1 MAYIK
6 KLKDNELI
14 GGTDNTDMYPVTSTE
29 AVYNPEG
36 VTQEYINNHID
47 GSKIVDGT
55 ITNNKIADS
64 TISMGKLDND
74 VQTKIQQGTQKAWNP
89 RGAYNE
95 NTVYGVNDLVY
106 HTDTNSS
113 YISLQA
119 NNQGHNPA
127 WQSATGGWWMKVLDG
142 SYVNVMVDELEQ
154 AIAQAIEDAQDDISE
169 LISDSQ
175 ATINAAVSG
184 ANSAAQAANTAA
196 ANAEAKIDWVEKQVD
211 SLTAY
216 EVATAL
222 DETSIIPVQNKV
234 VSKEI
239 NNANAYLKTDV
250 RTLAVGQ
257 TYTVDEAVKTTDG
270 KMLRMT
276 KEIKSLN
283 LADTIAIGEL
293 KIYSNATY
301 RALKA
306 IVDYNNAT
314 TYADGDYAVG
324 RPAVVTI
331 TVDTIGLV
339 AGGNINVS
347 VAGAGYVIAVTT
359 TSTAASVA
367 ADIVEA
373 VGTIEGWTITDNEDG
388 TITIKC
394 DTAGANTLAFSFTDT
409 DETGVVVSAA
419 TVAGATTISVYDGS
433 SWSAATLANMV
444 ADTTL
449 FESKDVAWLEANATR
464 QDSVTED
471 INEVYSN
478 LVNGTI
484 DITHTLDL
492 KDNCYFSYA
501 NVAENY
507 LGVHWNGRITQNTN
521 MSLRIVS
528 LCDVP
533 VKEGHTYFLTATRC
547 WTTWGS
553 IYPLVCLLNANNY
566 IVAYTHSAVIGSAN
580 RSPIT
585 IPAGVVR
592 MHVMYR
598 TGYPIRLEE
607 STTEIKNYIDNIV
620 SGIWK
625 TDGIYLKSLYTPS
638 SNCYVNVAPIG
649 VAPSLAVRG
658 DSNRRHITIN
668 CTEGEIYYL
677 NVIKSSERD
686 ICIWSFHD
694 ANNIVV
700 SISNWMQPFINTSG
714 SNEVYNNIL
723 IVPKGAVKLVIN
735 GDSRYTFDVYPLY
748 TIRDAANVVLDG
760 MVDKFMIPTIVKKT
774 SVDLANVTLGDT
786 VVLNPASGVSI
797 NYYCYAFTVS
807 PNKVIRLGYVYMQHK
822 NIVIILDSEG
832 SVIYATSI
840 AVRHLYDSQ
849 ILNRDKVLV
858 MPANAATL
866 LISSRST
873 GNPTVPSAYDLGD
886 YKYYLSKSKG
896 VLGIDETWKLS
907 SYYVFSSL
915 PEVGTSA
922 PPENLVNG
930 GSYVISGYFKC
941 QGGDIYTIK
950 SNIDGLAVSAA
961 IMNSNYV
968 VLANGYD
975 ANGNLNIKAPANAVY
990 IYIAI
995 NQNGIASLTT
1005 SNGVVYKNNKL
1016 EQQSVDIL
1024 RLQSNTVYPYDF
1036 IVPPTIYGVAG
1047 YRKCVYQDTLIR
1059 GLDDGLNSPSGM
1071 FIEIST
1077 NNNSTHNFA
1086 ARARCARVTPSSAGN
1101 YTMRFEA
1108 YNSFGIKVKDK
1119 SINFKV
1125 SAATG
1130 LSSAHNVTIV
1140 GDSLTEGG
1148 QIAKYTRD
1156 RFTALGGVVPTFVGS
1171 KTSTVDGETIKH
1183 EGKGGVRLAY
1193 YSGTSSP
1200 YYIGGKLDISAY
1212 KSANNISGNIDLVVI
1227 CLGVNDAILGS
1238 TGNANDLV
1246 PVINAF
1252 LEDSPNCRF
1261 IIQLTPSDANTQ
1273 GGGWTVYGGGQRYKM
1288 SYNGNIW
1295 AIRQKLLDKFDTPA
1309 WNNVVYIGDAI
1320 VGLDRYWGYPY
1331 ELSKDSTWS
1340 PETEFRHTNS
1350 VHPNNNGYRMLGDGY
1365 FFQMLAV
1372 LKDME
1377 SSAI

>member
-1 MAYIK
+1 MITSDTNFRGNYDSIEAVWEAIPYGGVEGDYLNIQGVKYRWNKYLAMWENAEVVTETPARETVTFDEDVNMQNNLTVAGVLRAK
-6 KLKDNELI
+6 KLVVDDLPTIEE
-14 GGTDNTDMYPVTSTE
+14 MEE
-29 AVYNPEG
+29 AVEH
-36 VTQEYINNHID
+36 V
-47 GSKIVDGT
+47 
-55 ITNNKIADS
+55 
-64 TISMGKLDND
+64 
-74 VQTKIQQGTQKAWNP
+74 
-89 RGAYNE
+89 
-95 NTVYGVNDLVY
+95 
-106 HTDTNSS
+106 
-113 YISLQA
+113 
-119 NNQGHNPA
+119 
-127 WQSATGGWWMKVLDG
+127 
-142 SYVNVMVDELEQ
+142 EQ
-154 AIAQAIEDAQDDISE
+154 AVEDAQEEITE
-169 LISDSQ
+169 FISDSQ
-175 ATINAAVSG
+175 AVIDAAVSG
-184 ANSAAQAANTAA
+184 ANSAAQNANTAA
-196 ANAEAKIDWVEKQVD
+196 ANTEAKIDWVEEQVD

-239 NNANAYLKTDV
+239 NNANSYLKGDV
-250 RTLAVGQ
+250 RTLAIGQ
-257 TYTVDEAVKTTDG
+257 AYALDEAVKTADG

-276 KEIKSLN
+276 KDVKTLN
-283 LADTIAIGEL
+283 LADALAVGEL
-293 KIYSNATY
+293 RTYSNATF

-306 IVDYNNAT
+306 IVAYNNAT
-314 TYADGDYAVG
+314 VYVEGNYAVG

-331 TVDTIGLV
+331 SVDVSTY
-339 AGGNINVS
+339 AANGNINV
-347 VAGAGYVIAVTT
+347 AIGGTEHVIAITNE
-359 TSTAASVA
+359 STAASIA
-367 ADIVEA
+367 AAIVEA
-373 VGTIEGWTITDNEDG
+373 VGSIEGWTITDNEDG

-394 DTAGANTLAFSFTDT
+394 NTAGANTLAFSFTDT

-419 TVAGATTISVYDGS
+419 TVAGATTISVYDGN
-433 SWSAATLANMV
+433 SWSAATLASM
-444 ADTTL
+444 ATDTTL

-471 INEVYSN
+471 IKEVYSN
-478 LVNGTI
+478 LRNGII

-492 KDNCYFSYA
+492 KDNYYFSYA
-501 NVAENY
+501 NIGENY
-507 LGVHWNGRITQNTN
+507 LGVHWNGGITQDTN
-521 MSLRIVS
+521 MSRRIVS

-553 IYPLVCLLNANNY
+553 IYPLVCLLDANNY
-566 IVAYTHSAVIGSAN
+566 IVAYTTSSVISSAN

-607 STTEIKNYIDNIV
+607 STTEIKNYIDSIV

-649 VAPSLAVRG
+649 VVPSFAESSG
-658 DSNRRHITIN
+658 SNRVHITIN

-677 NVIKSSERD
+677 NVVKSSETN

-694 ANNIVV
+694 ANNAVV

-735 GDSRYTFDVYPLY
+735 GDKSKTFNVCPLY
-748 TIRDAANVVLDG
+748 TIKDASNIVLDG
-760 MVDKFMIPTIVKKT
+760 MVDKFIIPTVVNKT

-797 NYYCYAFTVS
+797 DYYCYAFTVS
-807 PNKVIRLGYVYMQHK
+807 PNKVIRLGYVRTKHK

-832 SVIYATSI
+832 SVIYATAI
-840 AVRHLYDSQ
+840 DVRNQYYSQ

-866 LISSRST
+866 LISSSST
-873 GNPTVPSAYDLGD
+873 GNTPVPSAYDLGD

-907 SYYVFSSL
+907 SYYVFSPL

-941 QGGDIYTIK
+941 QEGDIYTIK

-975 ANGNLNIKAPANAVY
+975 ATGNLNIKAPANAVY

-995 NQNGIASLTT
+995 NQNGTAALAT

-1036 IVPPTIYGVAG
+1036 IVPPTIYGVVG
-1047 YRKCVYQDTLIR
+1047 YRKCVYQDTLIK

-1140 GDSLTEGG
+1140 GDSLTAGG

-1200 YYIGGKLDISAY
+1200 YYIGGKLDITAY
-1212 KSANNISGNIDLVVI
+1212 KAAYNISGNIDLVVI

-1261 IIQLTPSDANTQ
+1261 IIQLTPSGANTQ
-1273 GGGWTVYGGGQRYKM
+1273 GGGWTVYGDGQRYKM
-1288 SYNGNIW
+1288 SYNSNIW
-1295 AIRQKLLDKFDTPA
+1295 AIRQKLIEKFNTSA
-1309 WNNVVYIGDAI
+1309 WSGIVYIGDAI

-1331 ELSKDSTWS
+1331 EFSKDSTWS